1 MKNIKFMKLAL
12 KKINELIAGANPDAY
27 KSISYNKYYR
37 DLTDISNNIMQDDET
52 QNKKNAELMKAI
64 NSLKDDKEKEI
75 LLDILFK

>member
-1 MKNIKFMKLAL
+1 MKLAL

>member
-12 KKINELIAGANPDAY
+12 KRINELIAGANPDTY

-64 NSLKDDKEKEI
+64 NSLKDEKEKEI
-75 LLDILFK
+75 LLDIIFK